1 MPATVTEQP
10 LGLDCVF
17 LDGSRAQCLLRED
30 VLPVLARQLLRAL
43 ADLVVPHGGLGT
55 AGTVKGRLGGIHHLL
70 RGLHQLGFTGDARA
84 LTRSVLAEYWMGRDN
99 RHEAHDRALLRRLDD
114 LDGVLAPDVRRMV
127 DGRTFQPRLS
137 RKRRPLPAY
146 SVREWKALTASAE
159 EAVAQAWDAHR
170 QALRDAARGRDLA
183 DGLSRENIQFS
194 LLRHGPQALGR
205 SSRHGYQGRTWRV
218 GDFYPGGA
226 PEAVSALFPRASVAF
241 AYRLLFGIRTGI
253 VPDGLADLGLG
264 DVRWSGD
271 GAVLLDY
278 VKGRTSR
285 ESLTLSRPA
294 VRLLKQWLEHSAVA
308 RRFAPPDLREQL
320 WLRYWSGCGSGWSAG
335 RFESDARAAWVRTYQ
350 LVDDAGQPLRIHLHR
365 IRTTVEA
372 SRDRTS
378 WRGSSRATIDPN
390 HTPAVEGDHYLAGQ
404 SPAQKAATENVIE
417 DAQRDLV
424 RRAHPQALVVAD
436 HEDLAGFVRDFPQAA
451 RELRLDDAALGELL
465 GGERDVFAA
474 SCADQ
479 LSGLHG
485 PAGRPC
491 PARPWVCLLC
501 PLAVFAP
508 RHLPNLMRLRAYFAR
523 QWRLMP
529 AAAFLSVFGPYAQ
542 RLDEL
547 LTPACFEERALQ
559 HAAAQVT
566 DCDSELPLRPEEY
579 TE

>member
-55 AGTVKGRLGGIHHLL
+55 AGTVKGRLTTIHQLL
-70 RGLHQLGFTGDARA
+70 CGLHQLGFTGDASA
-84 LTRSVLAEYWMGRDN
+84 LTRTVLAEYWMGRDS
-99 RHEAHDRALLRRLDD
+99 RREAHDRGLLRRLND
-114 LDGVLAPDVRRMV
+114 LEHVLAPDVRHMV
-127 DGRTFQPRLS
+127 DGRTFHPRLN
-137 RKRRPLPAY
+137 RNRRPLPAY
-146 SVREWKALTASAE
+146 SAREWKELTASAE
-159 EAVAQAWDAHR
+159 YAVVQAWEAHR
-170 QALRDAARGRDLA
+170 QALRDAARGGELS

-194 LLRHGPQALGR
+194 LLHHGPQALGR
-205 SSRHGYQGRTWRV
+205 AARNGRPGRMWRV
-218 GDFYPGGA
+218 GDFYTGGA
-226 PEAVSALFPRASVAF
+226 HEAVSALFPRASVAF

-253 VPDGLADLGLG
+253 VSDGLADLGLG

-271 GAVLLDY
+271 VAVLLDY
-278 VKGRTSR
+278 VKGRTGK

-294 VRLLKQWLEHSAVA
+294 VRVLKQWLKHTDVA
-308 RRFAPPDLREQL
+308 RRFAPRELREQL
-320 WLRYWSGCGSGWSAG
+320 WLRYWPGDGSGWSAG
-335 RFESDARAAWVRTYQ
+335 RFENSARATWVRDHQ
-350 LVDDAGQPLRIHLHR
+350 LVDDAGRPLRIHLHR

-404 SPAQKAATENVIE
+404 GPAQRTATENVIE

-424 RRAHPQALVVAD
+424 RRSHAQPVVIAA
-436 HEDLAGFVRDFPQAA
+436 HEDLASFVRDFPQAA
-451 RELRLDDAALGELL
+451 RQLRLDDMALAELL

-485 PAGRPC
+485 PAGQPC

-501 PLAVFAP
+501 PLAVFSP

-547 LTPACFEERALQ
+547 LTPDCFEERALQ
-559 HAAAQVT
+559 HAAPRVT
-566 DCDSELPLRPEEY
+566 DLDSELPLRPEEY